1 MGFRAYWI
9 QFLNLLL
16 SGLLAFA
23 SLGKCPHPNS
33 NQKWPVLIK
42 PIHVATDFID
52 LPFSTFGSFILDTT
66 FLTDQTRTKIGTKS
80 ACMKC
85 PLSEDRP
92 LSQGSYSHYLSNRE
106 SNPNRSKSNPNL
118 ETLSNI
124 YPHQNFIEFTDLFV
138 LYFFCLFVIEYF
150 SFWFSTS
157 FAPWSKSNFSLLISP
172 TEITTGSYFD
182 FNVSWSWTEEVKIL
196 FGDELL
202 LLTVVRI
209 RTMGVPKVYFKLNSR
224 KTKKGKSRS
233 GTCSTSQWK
242 LAFGTPFLGLIK
254 WKPLLWRP
262 SWRK

>member
-1 MGFRAYWI
+1 MSTNS
-9 QFLNLLL
+9 QFT
-16 SGLLAFA
+16 
-23 SLGKCPHPNS
+23 HS
-33 NQKWPVLIK
+33 NQKWPALIK

-85 PLSEDRP
+85 PLSEDRAHP
-92 LSQGSYSHYLSNRE
+92 QGTYSHYLSNRE

-182 FNVSWSWTEEVKIL
+182 FNVS
-196 FGDELL
+196 
-202 LLTVVRI
+202 
-209 RTMGVPKVYFKLNSR
+209 
-224 KTKKGKSRS
+224 
-233 GTCSTSQWK
+233 
-242 LAFGTPFLGLIK
+242 
-254 WKPLLWRP
+254 
-262 SWRK
+262 